1 MERFKQTA
9 LGAILAVASLGLA
22 GTAHAGV
29 FTIDDSQLGLT
40 TDPVGERQVDRIT
53 GGYEELLT
61 LDTDGSFDA
70 AAYWNVGQYFLG
82 GSSVANMLG
91 SEGQNSDL
99 FYGLYAVFE
108 SSGSYD
114 ATTGEFTGSTGSIAL
129 YLDPDLN
136 TTFGFTSG
144 DAADGVALGGTG
156 DDILVGWSDLFERG
170 DGSFDPGSDDIGS
183 FALIFNEWML
193 SDEGK
198 QFFTSPEPFYMN
210 VRVTGQFDFI
220 EGFEE
225 VDQRTT
231 FDVVGS
237 ADARWSG
244 QEVPEPAMLLLLG
257 TGLVMLGFVATRRR
271 RRETGLAA

>member
-9 LGAILAVASLGLA
+9 LGAVLAVASLGLA

-40 TDPVGERQVDRIT
+40 NIPVGERQVDRIT

-61 LDTDGSFDA
+61 LDADGSFDA

-82 GSSVANMLG
+82 GTSVSNRLG
-91 SEGQNSDL
+91 SSGDDADL

-108 SSGSYD
+108 SSGNYN
-114 ATTGEFTGSTGSIAL
+114 AATGEFTGASGSIAL
-129 YLDPDLN
+129 YLDPNLD
-136 TTFGFTSG
+136 TSFGFNSN
-144 DAADGVALGGTG
+144 DAADGVALGNTG
-156 DDILVGWSDLFERG
+156 DDILVGWSDVFERG
-170 DGSFDPGSDDIGS
+170 AGSFDPDSDDIGS

-193 SDEGK
+193 SDDGK

-231 FDVVGS
+231 FEVVGS
-237 ADARWSG
+237 ADARWSER

-257 TGLVMLGFVATRRR
+257 TGLVLLGFVATRRR
-271 RRETGLAA
+271 RETGLEA

>member
-9 LGAILAVASLGLA
+9 LGAVLAVASLGLA

-29 FTIDDSQLGLT
+29 FTIDDSQLDLST
-40 TDPVGERQVDRIT
+40 IAVGERQVDRIT

-61 LDTDGSFDA
+61 LDADGSFDA

-82 GSSVANMLG
+82 GTAVSSRLG
-91 SEGQNSDL
+91 ASGDDGDL

-108 SSGSYD
+108 SSGTFD
-114 ATTGEFTGSTGSIAL
+114 AGTGQFTGTTGSIAL

-170 DGSFDPGSDDIGS
+170 DGRFEPGEDDIGS

-193 SDEGK
+193 TDEGR
-198 QFFTSPEPFYMN
+198 QFFTDPDPFYMN

-225 VDQRTT
+225 VDERTT
-231 FDVVGS
+231 FEVVGS

-257 TGLVMLGFVATRRR
+257 TGLVLLGFVATRRR

>member
-9 LGAILAVASLGLA
+9 LGAVLAVASLGLA
-22 GTAHAGV
+22 STAHAGV
-29 FTIDDSQLGLT
+29 FTIDDSQLDLST
-40 TDPVGERQVDRIT
+40 IAVGERQVDRIT

-82 GSSVANMLG
+82 GTSVSNRLG
-91 SEGQNSDL
+91 AGGDDGDL

-108 SSGSYD
+108 SSGTFD
-114 ATTGEFTGSTGSIAL
+114 AGSGEFTGTTGSIAL
-129 YLDPDLN
+129 YLDPNLD
-136 TTFGFTSG
+136 TTFGFNSG

-156 DDILVGWSDLFERG
+156 DDILVGWSDIFERG
-170 DGSFDPGSDDIGS
+170 AGRFEPGSDDIGS

-193 SDEGK
+193 TDEGK
-198 QFFTSPEPFYMN
+198 QFFTSPDPFYMN
-210 VRVTGQFDFI
+210 VRVSGQFDFI

-237 ADARWSG
+237 ADARWFG
-244 QEVPEPAMLLLLG
+244 VPEPGMLLLLG